1 MTREVYTEK
10 EFIEFSRSQVF
21 IRLFVDTDSQGA
33 QLARKF
39 GVRGFPTLIVL
50 DGTGR
55 ELDRLVGVRSAP
67 GLKADLEP
75 IFDAAGKR
83 EEVAKQAPV
92 QIPSQKRQSPPTGAA
107 GTPPAAVVNSPP
119 ATQAVNQS
127 DKKSTDPPAGVEP
140 NKAAVEEPIAGLEKS
155 LAAAKDE
162 AETKWLQLML
172 GIAHFQAQHWKE
184 ARAYVSQVLEKDP
197 NNATA
202 RDLMKAL
209 ENK

>member
-1 MTREVYTEK
+1 MTREVYTDK

-33 QLARKF
+33 RLARKF

-55 ELDRLVGVRSAP
+55 ELDRLVGARSAQ

-75 IFDAAGKR
+75 IFDAAGAR

-92 QIPSQKRQSPPTGAA
+92 QIPSQSRQSPPTGAA
-107 GTPPAAVVNSPP
+107 GAPPAAVVTSPP
-119 ATQAVNQS
+119 AKQAVTQS
-127 DKKSTDPPAGVEP
+127 DKKPTDPPAGAEP
-140 NKAAVEEPIAGLEKS
+140 NKAAVEEPIAKLEKS

-162 AETKWLQLML
+162 AEKKWLQLML

-184 ARAYVSQVLEKDP
+184 ARVYVSQVLEKDP